1 MLHHQILALFSLC
14 IKYLFTTLFSRTSP
28 RHFFSLP
35 PTSLSPF
42 SLTHIHSS
50 LSSLS
55 PLSVSGWRPSG
66 SGTVIYVVWLFA
78 LNGMFYSVV
87 GGSHWL
93 CCRSPE
99 PCIKKYVTH
108 THTYTHTHTRSKRM
122 IFTDVFLLHFEHSN
136 RKRGRQ
142 TDGDEDRMTGTYAAD
157 KESDA
162 EKGNFCDNCR
172 VNCCVR
178 VCVWSQGHPNGL
190 HFPPRCQTH
199 NADSFAYEL
208 RAAEMEIGP
217 TACLS
222 VFLRVFFFAFPH
234 LLVYLNVLAG
244 AGFQKKKKKKDKPVS
259 V

>member
-1 MLHHQILALFSLC
+1 MGFDVTALFILSCVSVCVWGRVCVCEGGDRVLYHQILAPVSLC
-14 IKYLFTTLFSRTSP
+14 ITYLFTTLFSRTSP

-108 THTYTHTHTRSKRM
+108 THTYTHTHT
-122 IFTDVFLLHFEHSN
+122 V
-136 RKRGRQ
+136 
-142 TDGDEDRMTGTYAAD
+142 
-157 KESDA
+157 
-162 EKGNFCDNCR
+162 
-172 VNCCVR
+172 
-178 VCVWSQGHPNGL
+178 
-190 HFPPRCQTH
+190 
-199 NADSFAYEL
+199 
-208 RAAEMEIGP
+208 
-217 TACLS
+217 
-222 VFLRVFFFAFPH
+222 
-234 LLVYLNVLAG
+234 
-244 AGFQKKKKKKDKPVS
+244 
-259 V
+259 